1 MPYPSSATGFPIP
14 CHPTATL
21 HPGGFVQLASRPG
34 ATYQV
39 ISIDDETDSCWV
51 RRWPL
56 TRHGSPAF
64 SVALREVR
72 PLQAASH

>member
-1 MPYPSSATGFPIP
+1 MPYPSPRPSA
-14 CHPTATL
+14 AL
-21 HPGGFVQLASRPG
+21 HPGGFVQLSTRQD

-39 ISIDDETDSCWV
+39 ISIDEETDSCWV

-64 SVALREVR
+64 SVALRELRALR
-72 PLQAASH
+72 PMGH